1 MEFLLSEGNWIF
13 TAALV
18 VLAGI
23 GVLELIAL
31 MVGGS
36 LSSMMDGM
44 IGEMPEA
51 GGLAW
56 LHIGRLPFLVVLVLL
71 LATFAISGLLLQG
84 VVTAVFGGGLPALL
98 ASPLALLG
106 AIPATRVAGSTL
118 VRILP
123 RDESAAI
130 SSSSFVGRTATL
142 ISGVAS
148 AGRAAEARFQ
158 DEFGQTHYVM
168 VEPDAKSPSL
178 NAGERVL
185 LLRELGSGRYQ
196 ATVNQITE

>member
-1 MEFLLSEGNWIF
+1 MGFLISEGNWLF

-18 VLAGI
+18 VLVGI

-31 MVGGS
+31 LVGGS
-36 LSSMMDGM
+36 VSSAMDGV

-56 LHIGRLPFLVVLVLL
+56 LHVGRLPFLVVLVLL
-71 LATFAISGLLLQG
+71 LASFSLFGFALQG
-84 VVTAVFGGGLPALL
+84 LTAIFFGQGMPALV
-98 ASPLALLG
+98 ASPLAFLAAL
-106 AIPATRVAGSTL
+106 PATRVAGSTL

-130 SSSSFVGRTATL
+130 SASSFVGRTATL
-142 ISGVAS
+142 TSGAAS
-148 AGRAAEARFQ
+148 PGRAAEARFQ

-168 VEPDAKSPSL
+168 VEPDATSPTL

-185 LLRELGSGRYQ
+185 LLRELSSGRYQ
-196 ATVNQITE
+196 ATANQITE